1 MKFVMLMSI
10 VENVLFAV
18 QVECI
23 FGVHACELAK
33 VCIATCVCVWVSVG
47 VCPSVRECEVSAIH
61 GG

>member
-1 MKFVMLMSI
+1 MKFVMLISI

-33 VCIATCVCVWVSVG
+33 VCIATCVCVGECGCVPE
-47 VCPSVRECEVSAIH
+47 CARVR
-61 GG
+61 G